1 MGTLFLGPALA
12 LGGGGLGAPADVGKA
27 LPLTLVAVLLH
38 SSKYLLF
45 HMIVFGLTKT
55 GRF

>member
-38 SSKYLLF
+38 SSKFTAF
-45 HMIVFGLTKT
+45 HGQM
-55 GRF
+55 